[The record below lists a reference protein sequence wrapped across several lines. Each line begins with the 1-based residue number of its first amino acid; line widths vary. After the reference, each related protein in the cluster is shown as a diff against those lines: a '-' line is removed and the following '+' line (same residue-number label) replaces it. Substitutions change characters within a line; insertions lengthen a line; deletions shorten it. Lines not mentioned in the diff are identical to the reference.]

1 MTISDNEILS
11 LIVNEGNDVTYLSD
25 IENYKLYFVNRK
37 GLEILGDPE
46 MEEWYGRPC
55 YEVLQNRNSPC
66 PFCTNHLLSEES
78 FYEWNFYNEYMK
90 REFVK
95 RGIIVNFN
103 GRKTRM
109 EFAMDVTK
117 ICDMER
123 KLKQELDV
131 QKVLVDCALALN
143 RESKEGDE
151 SIYAFL
157 TIIRDYYDADRAYIF
172 EITEEK
178 QSLRNT
184 FEICRKG
191 IKPQIDNLQELPLS
205 AVDCW
210 MQAFEK
216 GQIYNISSLSKEKNH
231 DSEEYRIL
239 AAQNVDSLL
248 AMPLVLEGEVIGF
261 LGVDNP
267 TVNADVEVLLRLTPE
282 FIVNDIRKRRIWQ
295 EAKNSGYID
304 DLTGLGNRKKS
315 RQMVEWLE
323 QQYQEEFGIVT
334 VDIDSLRNINNA
346 YGYEWGDHML
356 RYVAQTLVKC
366 FGDYVYRVGDDEFVA
381 FCLDIR
387 KSEFEEE
394 VRKLQ
399 KIAKWDEQLQI
410 AIGSSWFEG
419 ESDIDYQITVA
430 NEKMHINK
438 VKNYKRGTVGQKS
451 IQKYRGVLAEN
462 LQREI
467 ETGRFVVYLQPQIN
481 LKNNR
486 IGGAEALIRRLD
498 EHGNI
503 IFPNSFV
510 SRYEGDEII
519 RYIDFYVL
527 ERVCRILKQWKEKG
541 CQDVGIAVNFSRVT
555 MMEDEVVEKMRA
567 VCRKFGVDPGQIT
580 IEVTESIG
588 MLERDTLKE
597 LLDDIQ
603 KSGFRI
609 SLDDFGS
616 RYSDLALLSLADF
629 NEIKLDKS
637 LIDRLEIGG
646 KPRVIAEYVLRM
658 CMELKLTHS
667 VAEGIETVS
676 QREILKNFGCELGQ
690 GYLFDKPMPVDEFE
704 KKYLEL

>member
-1 MTISDNEILS
+1 MTISDKEILS
-11 LIVNEGNDVTYLSD
+11 LIVDEGNDVTYLSD

-37 GLEILGDPE
+37 GLEILGNPD
-46 MEEWYGRPC
+46 MDEWYGKPC
-55 YEVLQNRNSPC
+55 YEVLQNRKSPC
-66 PFCTNHLLSEES
+66 PFCTNHLLREDS
-78 FYEWNFYNEYMK
+78 FYEWNFYNEHMK
-90 REFVK
+90 RNFAK
-95 RGIIVNFN
+95 RGTIVSFN

-109 EFAMDVTK
+109 EFAIDVTE
-117 ICDMER
+117 ICDMEK
-123 KLKQELDV
+123 KLKQELEV
-131 QKVLVDCALALN
+131 QKVLIDCALTLN

-157 TIIRDYYDADRAYIF
+157 NIIRDYYDADRTYIY
-172 EITEEK
+172 EINEEK
-178 QSLRNT
+178 DVFKNT
-184 FEICRKG
+184 YEVSRKN
-191 IKPQIDNLQELPLS
+191 IKPQSAGQMELPLS
-205 AVDCW
+205 AVERW
-210 MQAFEK
+210 MEAFRN
-216 GQIYNISSLSKEKNH
+216 GQIYSISSPAEIKVQE
-231 DSEEYRIL
+231 SEEYRML
-239 AAQNVDSLL
+239 ASRKIESLL
-248 AMPLVLEGEVIGF
+248 AAPLVWEGEVLGY
-261 LGVDNP
+261 LGVDNAK
-267 TVNADVEVLLRLTPE
+267 VNAGAEVLLRLAPE
-282 FIVNDIRKRRIWQ
+282 FVINDIKKRQIWQ
-295 EAKNSGYID
+295 AAKNSDYMD
-304 DLTGLGNRKKS
+304 DLTGLGNRKKY
-315 RQMVEWLE
+315 RHMIEWLE
-323 QQYQEEFGIVT
+323 QQYQGEFGIVT

-346 YGYEWGDHML
+346 YGYAWGDHML
-356 RYVAQTLVKC
+356 NYVAQTMTKC
-366 FGDYVYRVGDDEFVA
+366 FGDYVYRIGDDEFVA
-381 FCLDIR
+381 FCLDISKER
-387 KSEFEEE
+387 FEEE
-394 VRKLQ
+394 VRELQ
-399 KIAKWDEQLQI
+399 KTAKWDEQLQI

-419 ESDIDYQITVA
+419 ECDIDYQITVA

-438 VKNYKRGTVGQKS
+438 LKNYKRGGAQKG
-451 IQKYRGVLAEN
+451 IQKYRGVLADN

-481 LKNNR
+481 LKNNQ

-498 EHGNI
+498 EKGNI

-519 RYIDFYVL
+519 RYIDFFVL
-527 ERVCRILKQWKEKG
+527 ENVCGILKKWKDQG
-541 CQDVGIAVNFSRVT
+541 RQDVGIAVNFSRVT
-555 MMEDEVVEKMRA
+555 MMEDDVVEKMRS
-567 VCRKFGVDPGQIT
+567 VCKRFGVEPQQIT

-646 KPRVIAEYVLRM
+646 KPRVIAEYVLQM

-690 GYLFDKPMPVDEFE
+690 GYLFDKAIPVNEFE
-704 KKYLEL
+704 AKYLGF